1 MKRSAYLETT
11 VIGYLAMRN
20 SRDVRV
26 AANQLS
32 THEWWVNHR
41 PDFDIFV
48 SQFVLDECDQGDPS
62 AAVER
67 RIYLNDIPVLDTNRD
82 VEALAYVIAT
92 ELQIPPK
99 ARIDAFHISMAAV
112 HGIQFLLTWNCKH
125 IANPENRPKIE
136 RACRDRG
143 MEPPLICTPFDL
155 LEI

>member
-1 MKRSAYLETT
+1 MRS
-11 VIGYLAMRN
+11 

-32 THEWWVNHR
+32 TREWWDDHR
-41 PDFDIFV
+41 PSFDIFV
-48 SQFVLDECDQGDPS
+48 SQFVLDECDQGDPT
-62 AAVER
+62 AADER
-67 RIYLNDIPVLDTNRD
+67 RLYLKNIPVLDMNAD
-82 VEALAYVIAT
+82 VEPLADVISN
-92 ELQIPPK
+92 ELQIPLK
-99 ARIDAFHISMAAV
+99 ARIDAFHISIAAV

-143 MEPPLICTPFDL
+143 MEPPLICPPFDL

>member
-11 VIGYLAMRN
+11 IIGYLAMRN

-32 THEWWVNHR
+32 TREWWDDHR

-48 SQFVLDECDQGDPS
+48 SQFVLDECDQGEPT
-62 AAVER
+62 AADER
-67 RIYLNDIPVLDTNRD
+67 RIYLKNIPVLDMNQA
-82 VEALAYVIAT
+82 VEQLAEAIAM

-112 HGIQFLLTWNCKH
+112 HGVQFLLTWNCKH
-125 IANPENRPKIE
+125 IANPEHRPRIE

-143 MEPPLICTPFDL
+143 IEVPLICTPFDM

>member
-11 VIGYLAMRN
+11 IIGYLAMRN

-32 THEWWVNHR
+32 TREWWDDHR

-48 SQFVLDECDQGDPS
+48 SQFVLDECDQGDPT
-62 AAVER
+62 AADER
-67 RIYLNDIPVLDTNRD
+67 RIYLKNIPVLDMNQA
-82 VEALAYVIAT
+82 VEQLADAISM

-112 HGIQFLLTWNCKH
+112 HGVQFLLTWNCKH
-125 IANPENRPKIE
+125 IANPEHRPRIE

-143 MEPPLICTPFDL
+143 IEPPLICTPFDM

>member
-1 MKRSAYLETT
+1 MNRTAYLETT
-11 VIGYLAMRN
+11 VIGYLAMRS

-32 THEWWVNHR
+32 TREWWDDHR
-41 PDFDIFV
+41 PKFDLFV
-48 SQFVLDECDQGDPS
+48 SQFVVDECDQGDPK
-62 AAVER
+62 AADER
-67 RIYLNDIPVLDTNRD
+67 RFFLQNIPILDMNAD
-82 VEALAYVIAT
+82 VETLADVISNA
-92 ELQIPPK
+92 LQIPAK
-99 ARIDAFHISMAAV
+99 ARIDAFHISIAAV

-155 LEI
+155 LEN